1 MGYYSFAGHV
11 LEAGGRDVSGL
22 PGWTLAA
29 AVGAAWALALYA
41 LASSVFGR
49 GNGDS

>member
-11 LEAGGRDVSGL
+11 RAVRATDVSGL

-29 AVGAAWALALYA
+29 AVGAAWLLALYA
-41 LASSVFGR
+41 LASALR
-49 GNGDS
+49 GGSEP